1 MFESFSEIEDTKQV
15 EKEVRKEESK
25 EVIEVEE
32 DGKKEVRKEV
42 KKEEVKKVTSVE
54 NVVSA
59 QAVIVVA
66 VYALALLC
74 VLMYNDVTSPMVTII
89 ALFVIVGASLM
100 LDAQMATI
108 TTAITAIAAVVLFH
122 ITPTKPSLA

>member
-1 MFESFSEIEDTKQV
+1 MFELFSEIEETKQV
-15 EKEVRKEESK
+15 EKDVIEVEEEEDDEKEVKKEVRKEE
-25 EVIEVEE
+25 
-32 DGKKEVRKEV
+32 
-42 KKEEVKKVTSVE
+42 KKEEVKEVTSTE

-59 QAVIVVA
+59 QAVVVVA

-89 ALFVIVGASLM
+89 ALFVIIGASLM

-108 TTAITAIAAVVLFH
+108 TTAITAIAAVMLFYL
-122 ITPTKPSLA
+122 TPSRT

>member
-1 MFESFSEIEDTKQV
+1 MFESYSEIEETKQV
-15 EKEVRKEESK
+15 EKEV
-25 EVIEVEE
+25 IEVEE
-32 DGKKEVRKEV
+32 EKDGEKEVKKEVRKEE
-42 KKEEVKKVTSVE
+42 KKEEVKEVTSTE

-59 QAVIVVA
+59 QAVVVVA

-89 ALFVIVGASLM
+89 ALFVIIGASLM

-108 TTAITAIAAVVLFH
+108 TTAITAIAAVMLFYL
-122 ITPTKPSLA
+122 TPSRA